1 MPARN
6 AFDFI
11 EKPAAEDLS
20 GSNTGGSKAHERLK
34 KQMNNLK
41 RVNRLNF

>member
-11 EKPAAEDLS
+11 EKPTAEDLS
-20 GSNTGGSKAHERLK
+20 GTNTTGSKAHERLK

-41 RVNRLNF
+41 RVNRANF